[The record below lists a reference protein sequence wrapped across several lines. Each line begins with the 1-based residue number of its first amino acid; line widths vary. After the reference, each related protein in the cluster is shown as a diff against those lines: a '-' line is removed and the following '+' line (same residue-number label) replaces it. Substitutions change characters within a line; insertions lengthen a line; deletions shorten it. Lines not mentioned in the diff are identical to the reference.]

1 MGGEGRIWTRE
12 VCGCRE
18 TSVVQHDLR
27 ILSLTTSSFSDSLNL
42 LTCNR
47 FNFCELHCNQWQ
59 EGKHLWRESRN
70 DKGFTALPKDIPF
83 SRREDET
90 LEREMRRKK
99 GEMGP

>member
-1 MGGEGRIWTRE
+1 MNFTAISGKRENISGE
-12 VCGCRE
+12 
-18 TSVVQHDLR
+18 
-27 ILSLTTSSFSDSLNL
+27 
-42 LTCNR
+42 
-47 FNFCELHCNQWQ
+47 
-59 EGKHLWRESRN
+59 RESRN